1 MARTS
6 KLADWI
12 QDERGVATLEYVIIA
27 TLMTAVCI
35 GIIVHTGVKLSS
47 ISDLISHATPNM
59 AKRAEP

>member
-1 MARTS
+1 MS
-6 KLADWI
+6 KLIDRI
-12 QDERGVATLEYVIIA
+12 RRDESGAAMLEYVIIA

-47 ISDLISHATPNM
+47 ISDLIFHATSNT